1 MGERRYWIG
10 VVAQDHVE
18 AAVAHGFVQLNYG
31 KAAPLARM
39 QPGDGLAVYSPRAT
53 FPDGAPLRAF
63 TAIGRVG
70 DGPIFEV
77 ATDEPA
83 VICRRSAAWL
93 DATPAPIK
101 PLLDELSFIRN
112 KEHWARRFASACCAC
127 RATISSPSQ
136 RRWAAIP
143 QSILP
148 EPSRIAND
156 VPRTRCSSRRRARP
170 RGPPGAVPRCA
181 IMPEAFP
188 ARAA

>member
-77 ATDEPA
+77 PTDEPA

-112 KEHWARRFASACCAC
+112 KEHWGAAFRFGVL
-127 RATISSPSQ
+127 R
-136 RRWAAIP
+136 
-143 QSILP
+143 
-148 EPSRIAND
+148 
-156 VPRTRCSSRRRARP
+156 VPRDDFLAIAAAMGRNP
-170 RGPPGAVPRCA
+170 AVDFA
-181 IMPEAFP
+181 
-188 ARAA
+188 